1 MAKRARSQTE
11 EDTVAIKALNL
22 EATVTES
29 RDGTDMEGESVFVV
43 QRQPIDLLTFEKM
56 ASY

>member
-22 EATVTES
+22 EATES
-29 RDGTDMEGESVFVV
+29 RDGTDMEGESIFVV